1 MADVLDLILRLIGAL
16 TLTVI
21 AGVLVA
27 LLVIDRSHRRRG
39 LQRPHP
45 GHGRERPDNW

>member
-1 MADVLDLILRLIGAL
+1 MADVLDLILRVIGAL

-27 LLVIDRSHRRRG
+27 LLVIDLRHHRRG
-39 LQRPHP
+39 LQRPQP
-45 GHGRERPDNW
+45 GPGRERPDNW